1 MHLIV
6 VNAPWFVKMPI
17 SSLAVWYLY
26 CCCWNFFPFFRC
38 YCYPFLSPSSPC
50 NVVPLI
56 ELLIENKKHPNF
68 EQWVGGRGV
77 DSFVPE
83 SYPI

>member
-1 MHLIV
+1 M
-6 VNAPWFVKMPI
+6 VKKT
-17 SSLAVWYLY
+17 SKGENKA
-26 CCCWNFFPFFRC
+26 FP
-38 YCYPFLSPSSPC
+38 SPSSPC

-56 ELLIENKKHPNF
+56 ELLIENKKHRNF

>member
-1 MHLIV
+1 MFKKTSKGE
-6 VNAPWFVKMPI
+6 NKA
-17 SSLAVWYLY
+17 
-26 CCCWNFFPFFRC
+26 FP
-38 YCYPFLSPSSPC
+38 SPSPPC

-56 ELLIENKKHPNF
+56 ELVIKNNKHPNF

-77 DSFVPE
+77 DSFVLG